1 MHLTM
6 KVKMDMENLD
16 KLIKEQQERLKELAK
31 KVVSDMYVPQHIIHN
46 WKTDETIVIW
56 KNGDK
61 TKVKLREGE
70 TYNEYFAFTAALA
83 KYLFGSN
90 TKIKKIVKMTESPLS
105 SNKHRNEKRTEYLI
119 EKCTP
124 KKKKKS

>member
-1 MHLTM
+1 MR
-6 KVKMDMENLD
+6 VKMDMENLE
-16 KLIKEQQERLKELAK
+16 KFIAEQQERLKELLK
-31 KVVSDMYVPQHIIHN
+31 KIVSDMYVPKHIIHN

-70 TYNEYFAFTAALA
+70 TYSEYFAFTAALA

-105 SNKHRNEKRTEYLI
+105 SNKHRNEKRTECLI

>member
-1 MHLTM
+1 MYLTM
-6 KVKMDMENLD
+6 RVKMDRENLD
-16 KLIKEQQERLKELAK
+16 KLIGEQQERLKELTK
-31 KVVSDMYVPQHIIHN
+31 KILSDMYVPQHIIHN

-83 KYLFGSN
+83 KYLLGSN

-105 SNKHRNEKRTEYLI
+105 SNKHRNEKRTECLI

-124 KKKKKS
+124 KKKKK

>member
-6 KVKMDMENLD
+6 KVKMDMENLE
-16 KLIKEQQERLKELAK
+16 KLIKEQQERLKELTK
-31 KVVSDMYVPQHIIHN
+31 KIVSDMYVPQHIIHN

-83 KYLFGSN
+83 KYLLGSN

-105 SNKHRNEKRTEYLI
+105 SNKHRNEKRTECLI

-124 KKKKKS
+124 KKKKK